1 MPPFLFYVTII
12 INERLGETMN
22 NKLVITVLASAVLFG
37 CQNTSSS
44 TQESSTTTN
53 SYSSM
58 ASSALLAA
66 ASAWG
71 QQQNQQS
78 SILAD
83 AIQQSTNVTS
93 EQALGGVGS
102 LLALAQN
109 NLGQSQNNELAGLIP
124 GYDSLQST
132 GLTAMIANN
141 ETVKSAFTALG
152 MDPSLISTFVPIILQ
167 TLQSQGAS
175 SSLLSSLGTIWQ

>member
-12 INERLGETMN
+12 INERLGEMMN

-37 CQNTSSS
+37 CQNTSSG

-58 ASSALLAA
+58 ASSALFAA
-66 ASAWG
+66 ANAWG
-71 QQQNQQS
+71 QQNPQS
-78 SILAD
+78 STLAD

-93 EQALGGVGS
+93 EQALGGLGS

-109 NLGQSQNNELAGLIP
+109 NLGESQNSELAGLIP
-124 GYDSLQST
+124 GYDGLQST

>member
-12 INERLGETMN
+12 INERLGEMMN
-22 NKLVITVLASAVLFG
+22 NKLVIAVLASAVLFG
-37 CQNTSSS
+37 CQNTSSG

-58 ASSALLAA
+58 ASSALFAA
-66 ASAWG
+66 ANAWG
-71 QQQNQQS
+71 QQNQQS
-78 SILAD
+78 STLAD

-109 NLGQSQNNELAGLIP
+109 NLGESQNSELAGLIP

>member
-1 MPPFLFYVTII
+1 
-12 INERLGETMN
+12 MN

-37 CQNTSSS
+37 CQNTSSG

-66 ASAWG
+66 TSAWG
-71 QQQNQQS
+71 QQNQQS
-78 SILAD
+78 STLAD

-109 NLGQSQNNELAGLIP
+109 NLGQSQNSELAGLIP
-124 GYDSLQST
+124 GYDGLQST

>member
-1 MPPFLFYVTII
+1 
-12 INERLGETMN
+12 
-22 NKLVITVLASAVLFG
+22 
-37 CQNTSSS
+37 
-44 TQESSTTTN
+44 
-53 SYSSM
+53 
-58 ASSALLAA
+58 
-66 ASAWG
+66 
-71 QQQNQQS
+71 
-78 SILAD
+78 
-83 AIQQSTNVTS
+83 
-93 EQALGGVGS
+93 VGS

-109 NLGQSQNNELAGLIP
+109 NLGESQNSELAGLIP